1 MARFR
6 LPCRRDSEPLWRSG
20 PAGDRLGG
28 TASKKRGTKIH
39 LTHASRKVRRSVQLL
54 SPSRVDTGLGPVQ
67 LCILWAGLVI
77 FLGLLSNQFM
87 ICSMQL
93 NSIILH
99 IGNQPISLLDL
110 LIFAALGLL
119 LLTVIL
125 AWRAQTGRKLER
137 QQSQQRTADMEYR
150 LAELSGVLQN
160 FSAQAQSQQIH
171 LQRTLDERLDL
182 VGQRVGHG
190 LSEQAQRT
198 TASLSQL
205 HERMA
210 VIDAAQN
217 NLQALSAEMVS
228 LKDILSNKQTRGAF
242 GQGRMEA
249 IIADGLQTRAYSF
262 QATLSNGMRP
272 DCLISLPDSKLKL
285 VIDAKFPLEAY
296 NAIREAGDE
305 AMRKIAETRL
315 KSDVLKHVKDIAEK
329 YQITGETH
337 ETAIMFVPSE
347 SIYAELNEKFEDVVQ
362 KAHRHRVILASP
374 NVLMLLVQTM
384 QAIVKDAAMREQAH
398 VIQAEVIKLLE
409 DVTRMKDRFGSLR
422 KHFEQANGDL
432 DQLNISTDRITK
444 RALKIESMDVEE
456 VRETARPRL
465 ISSS

>member
-1 MARFR
+1 
-6 LPCRRDSEPLWRSG
+6 
-20 PAGDRLGG
+20 
-28 TASKKRGTKIH
+28 
-39 LTHASRKVRRSVQLL
+39 VQLL

-456 VRETARPRL
+456 VKETARPRL

>member
-1 MARFR
+1 
-6 LPCRRDSEPLWRSG
+6 
-20 PAGDRLGG
+20 
-28 TASKKRGTKIH
+28 
-39 LTHASRKVRRSVQLL
+39 VQLL

-99 IGNQPISLLDL
+99 IGNQPTSLLDL